1 MAMRYDGHEAPS
13 ERVEARR
20 RCPEHRPARRVAR
33 VMRLGAGILAA
44 LGVLLSVVTAAA
56 RERMPGGAA
65 AGPVAAREPE
75 PAAVSTA
82 RAYLKQRHPEL
93 FGGRGGE
100 LAVDR
105 VDVLGGSSHVRFHQ
119 EYRGVPVWGAAVSV
133 HMDALG
139 RVRLAYVD
147 VRPDLE
153 LATTAPALSP
163 AEAAARAEATL
174 AGEVARRDP
183 EDAEAGASASP
194 PPALGIE
201 NRAGQP
207 RLAYRVLL
215 ATGEPADWEV
225 SVDAQTGAVIRRVDL
240 LRRAD
245 GAGLVADE
253 NLLTTPVP
261 GMRDLVDLAGNGL
274 LQGAGVSIFSFAGF
288 KGSAMQRQRL
298 SRAPDGQFTAAP
310 DDPRFDEQMLYYH
323 ASRARAYFRGTFGA
337 GPRGGALPATAH
349 LMQAAGKGTRPLDGA
364 YYSPAENALFFG
376 DGAGRAAGGLNST
389 SRDADVIC
397 HEFSHSVMFRIVDMA
412 RQPDDFG
419 RALEEGYADY
429 FAGTMNNDPEI
440 GEYAAGSPAGL
451 RSLANS
457 HRYPEDVN
465 YPLTGA
471 PEAHWTGMIW
481 GGTCW
486 DVRAALG
493 PAVADALVFRSLYYQ
508 PDHRADFATAAR
520 ALLEAD
526 HALYQES
533 HVATLRG
540 ILAARGL
547 PMPQPAPA
555 AGS

>member
-13 ERVEARR
+13 ERVRARR
-20 RCPEHRPARRVAR
+20 RCVRV
-33 VMRLGAGILAA
+33 GAGILAA
-44 LGVLLSVVTAAA
+44 LGVLLSVVTAGA
-56 RERMPGGAA
+56 RERLPGGTAS
-65 AGPVAAREPE
+65 GPAARLERE
-75 PAAVSTA
+75 PAAIAAA
-82 RAYLKQRHPEL
+82 RAFLGQRYPEISR
-93 FGGRGGE
+93 GRGGE
-100 LAVDR
+100 LVVDR
-105 VDVLGGSSHVRFHQ
+105 VDVLGSSSHVRFRQ

-133 HMDALG
+133 HMDAVG

-147 VRPDLE
+147 VRPGLE
-153 LATTAPALSP
+153 LATGAALPP
-163 AEAAARAEATL
+163 AEAVAQAEATL
-174 AGEVARRDP
+174 AGEVARREP

-201 NRAGQP
+201 TRAGRP

-274 LQGAGVSIFSFAGF
+274 LQGTGVSVFSFAGF
-288 KGSAMQRQRL
+288 KGGTMQRQRL

-349 LMQAAGKGTRPLDGA
+349 LMQAVGKGTRPLDGA

-457 HRYPEDVN
+457 HRYPDDVN
-465 YPLTGA
+465 YPVTGA

-533 HVATLRG
+533 HVAILRG
-540 ILAARGL
+540 ILASRGL